1 MTARNFWFTM
11 SLRHPLLTV
20 ALACLVLSTP
30 AVAADPISFGGFNWQ
45 VRSDTGAP
53 GPNSFDPAN
62 VSVDKDGLHLRI
74 VQSGG
79 KWTSAELVTTAPI
92 GFGTYQFEVTGR
104 PDQLDANVVF
114 SLASAPTDDGSG
126 GIDVVFSEG
135 GNYKNDKRLNWTV
148 YPPAAGG
155 KPAEKSKAIAH
166 LTSGASTH
174 SFTWSQNGVS
184 FETLDN
190 YADSGRAIADW
201 NDTPKSGAEQAIPQ
215 TPQPVH
221 IGLWLNNGDA
231 PRNGKPVEIV
241 IRSFNFTPAQP

>member
-1 MTARNFWFTM
+1 MAARNHWSAMPLF
-11 SLRHPLLTV
+11 HPLLAAAV
-20 ALACLVLSTP
+20 AGLLLAAP
-30 AVAADPISFGGFNWQ
+30 ALAADPISFGGFNWQ
-45 VRSDTGAP
+45 VRSDTGTP
-53 GPNSFDPAN
+53 GPNTFDPAN

-74 VQSGG
+74 AQTDG

-104 PDQLDANVVF
+104 PDQLDANVTF
-114 SLASAPTDDGSG
+114 MLASAPNDDGSG
-126 GIDVVFSEG
+126 GIDLMFSQG
-135 GNYKNDKRLNWTV
+135 GNYKNDKRLTWTV

-155 KPAEKSKAIAH
+155 KPAQKSLAIAH
-166 LTSGASTH
+166 LTSGASTQ
-174 SFTWSQNGVS
+174 SFTWSQEGVS
-184 FETLDN
+184 YETLDN

-201 NDTPKSGAEQAIPQ
+201 NDDPKTAADQVIPQ
-215 TPQPVH
+215 TPQPIH